1 MNNDYLASR
10 FHGALAFGHLY
21 AAWFN
26 YKRRNHLDTA
36 IHLAFFFYDCASTV
50 RHSKQSIEEQLNSI
64 TEENIHGEW

>member
-21 AAWFN
+21 AAWFH

-36 IHLAFFFYDCASTV
+36 IHLAFCLYDAASAI
-50 RHSKQSIEEQLNSI
+50 RHNKQSKEQVNV
-64 TEENIHGEW
+64 EWTADLTS